1 MSQISGTWWEAVAP
15 WDKWWANLNLME
27 VWRSALSWFLIGSA
41 IMLCFPS
48 IFHYTQHRQQ
58 FYSYCW
64 ENTVQERGNLFRFW
78 SKVDQREL
86 EKLRILAR
94 WQVCLSERVSCSVM
108 FNSPGYSLHG
118 IFQARILKCI
128 AISFSRGF
136 SWSRDLNWVCCIA
149 GRLFFFFPFIFIS
162 WRLITLQYCSGFGH
176 TVTWISHGFTC
187 IPHPDPP
194 SHIWVTR
201 EVSQFVRV

>member
-27 VWRSALSWFLIGSA
+27 VWHSALSWFLIGSA

-48 IFHYTQHRQQ
+48 IFHYTLHRQQ

-78 SKVDQREL
+78 SKADRREL

-108 FNSPGYSLHG
+108 FNSLWPSRLLHPWDFPGKNTEMHCHFLLQG
-118 IFQARILKCI
+118 IFMIQGSNLGLLHCRQT
-128 AISFSRGF
+128 
-136 SWSRDLNWVCCIA
+136 
-149 GRLFFFFPFIFIS
+149 LFFFFHLF
-162 WRLITLQYCSGFGH
+162 LLVGG
-176 TVTWISHGFTC
+176 
-187 IPHPDPP
+187 
-194 SHIWVTR
+194 
-201 EVSQFVRV
+201 